1 MKSLNFR
8 IDVDLIIKTLSQ
20 PSIPPKIATLAYLN
34 DCIPSNFFYQRF
46 HFNKKKKKE
55 LFTSSYSVIISIIAM
70 IHKIDTP

>member
-8 IDVDLIIKTLSQ
+8 IDVDLNIKTLSQ
-20 PSIPPKIATLAYLN
+20 PSIQPKIATLAYLN

-46 HFNKKKKKE
+46 HFNKKKKE